1 MPEYYLGI
9 DVGYSQRRP
18 TTGLC
23 LITVDHAHLRW
34 SDRHNTGTEEDRR
47 LRDLKSLVP
56 KDTSLAGV
64 GIDGPLAR
72 DLKVV
77 DHYRSADA
85 LLSRGRFQR
94 RGKPGPTNSPTG
106 RDLHAHATELA
117 KLVISLQNDG
127 YLDIQNAEHP
137 DPIHEARILE
147 VFPTSFL
154 AVLLSEQD
162 FSELQTPI
170 PRGKRTDELWKMAIK
185 KGSLKRL
192 VQTLA
197 QNKRI
202 ENPLESITNHDH
214 RAAFICALAA
224 LCVARKQ
231 YVAVGDP
238 DDGHIL
244 LPPSEFWAPELSTD
258 DRPWAEVTLR
268 ENINTVRKAGGHFAK
283 AQILGNGMPWD

>member
-1 MPEYYLGI
+1 MPEHYLGI
-9 DVGYSQRRP
+9 DVGFSESRR

-23 LITVDHAHLRW
+23 LLTIDQTSLQWRCY
-34 SDRHNTGTEEDRR
+34 NTGTEESERWEA
-47 LRDLKSLVP
+47 LQSLVP
-56 KDTSLAGV
+56 ESTSVDGV

-72 DLKVV
+72 DIKVA

-106 RDLHAHATELA
+106 RDLHAHATKLA
-117 KLVISLQNDG
+117 MLVLSLQSEG
-127 YLDIQNAEHP
+127 YLELQDADHP
-137 DPIHEARILE
+137 DSIHEARILE

-154 AVLLSEQD
+154 AVLLPFEHVP
-162 FSELQTPI
+162 TKVK
-170 PRGKRTDELWKMAIK
+170 RGERSDKLWETAVREHCMQRLVERLAPDR
-185 KGSLKRL
+185 SLK
-192 VQTLA
+192 
-197 QNKRI
+197 
-202 ENPLESITNHDH
+202 ESLESIKDHDH